1 MQLLTMNQRLMQNSL
16 ICEVICRFG
25 VSKHVLTNNEGEWVV
40 DFDQLCKNYGIIHQ
54 YITPQ
59 WPKCNGMVE
68 RLVKTLKHGL
78 TILFTTSK
86 HT

>member
-1 MQLLTMNQRLMQNSL
+1 MQNSL
-16 ICEVICRFG
+16 IYEVIYRFG
-25 VSKHVLTNNEGEWVV
+25 VPKHVLINNGGEWVV

-54 YITPQ
+54 YFVPQ